1 MANYLYE
8 GVFLFILIFFVGC
21 IKGETNNQRVSNM
34 LNLDGVK
41 IEHLGHAGF
50 KITDGDTI
58 YIDPFNVNTDEKADI
73 ILITHEHYDH
83 CSVKDIQKLVK
94 ENTTIVTVADC
105 QSKLSSVVSG
115 IKGVKIVRPGAKL
128 MIGNVSIETVPAY
141 NVNKQFHPK
150 ANEWVGFIVTIKGK
164 RIYHAGDTD
173 LIPEMKNITNI
184 DVALLPVSGTYVMT
198 AEEAA
203 DAANRIMP
211 KVAVPMHYGSIV
223 GTKADAEKFKKL
235 CKCRVEIL
243 ANQ

>member
-1 MANYLYE
+1 M
-8 GVFLFILIFFVGC
+8 
-21 IKGETNNQRVSNM
+21 SNV
-34 LNLDGVK
+34 LNIDGVK

-83 CSVKDIQKLVK
+83 CSIKDIQKLVK
-94 ENTTIVTVADC
+94 QDTTIVTVADC
-105 QSKLSSVVSG
+105 QSKLSTVVSG

-128 MIGNVSIETVPAY
+128 TIGNVSIETVPAY
-141 NVNKQFHPK
+141 NVNKFRAPGLPFHQNQ
-150 ANEWVGFIVTIKGK
+150 NEWVGFIVTIKGK

-203 DAANRIMP
+203 KAAEIINP
-211 KVAVPMHYGSIV
+211 KIAVPMHYGAIV
-223 GTKADAEKFKKL
+223 GSANDAEKFRQLYKGDV
-235 CKCRVEIL
+235 RIL
-243 ANQ
+243 